1 MNAAVNT
8 PSAHG
13 AKALRSAYFC
23 YFLAALIMLVTAW
36 VIVQG
41 IEATEPASSA
51 RNAKVAS
58 GVLLLVLEGCAFS
71 LAGQWREFSFVL
83 RMLGWSIFGLQI
95 TLMTLAN
102 YSVGATAGKAAA
114 HSKENSSESR
124 EQAKEDREKAKE
136 SRAAAAAL
144 RAEAQSLRKSKD
156 PAAKEKA
163 AQKAAE
169 AADFSKASLGAAPAS
184 APSVSAAANSKAEAE
199 AAAALSTPWIETI
212 GETGLLVL
220 SGVLSI
226 IMECAGIV
234 LMHVAGSLR
243 RKASVGVMPVDE
255 QILELLHRIHG
266 TPAGTA
272 GTVPAQSAPAPA
284 LTAPT
289 PLTMPVQ
296 AAPVAPVA
304 PVQAA
309 VSAPFS
315 FIGFKKVPAAPIG
328 ATPAPAPVTF
338 KPAGTVAPSGFSFSS
353 KTALAGAGALAAMA
367 AAPVVQAAPA
377 PVHEKAPAAPAERV
391 NVDMAERVNVHTP
404 SPMKTGV
411 FAPVNGDVL
420 TSSER
425 VNDDTPEHVNDDTPE
440 APAKARKERVARDG
454 AVMDSGTGPLDGFR
468 YRRAVAGVK
477 VGKIQT
483 TIIGMYDGVGV
494 SAPTAKR
501 FLEAMADAGV
511 VVRKGNRYA
520 LAEKY
525 RLKLV
530 KKGSAK

>member
-1 MNAAVNT
+1 MNAAINT
-8 PSAHG
+8 QS
-13 AKALRSAYFC
+13 AKALKSAYFC

-184 APSVSAAANSKAEAE
+184 APLKAE
-199 AAAALSTPWIETI
+199 AAADSTPWIETI

-220 SGVLSI
+220 SGLISI

-243 RKASVGVMPVDE
+243 RKASVGAMPVDE
-255 QILELLHRIHG
+255 QILELLHKIHG
-266 TPAGTA
+266 TPAGI
-272 GTVPAQSAPAPA
+272 VPAQSAPV
-284 LTAPT
+284 TI
-289 PLTMPVQ
+289 
-296 AAPVAPVA
+296 

-353 KTALAGAGALAAMA
+353 KATMAGAGALAAMA

-391 NVDMAERVNVHTP
+391 NVDMAEHVNVHT
-404 SPMKTGV
+404 SAPMKTGV
-411 FAPVNGDVL
+411 FAPVNRDVL

-425 VNDDTPEHVNDDTPE
+425 VNDDTPEYVNDDTPE

-477 VGKIQT
+477 AGKIQT

-494 SAPTAKR
+494 SAPAAKR